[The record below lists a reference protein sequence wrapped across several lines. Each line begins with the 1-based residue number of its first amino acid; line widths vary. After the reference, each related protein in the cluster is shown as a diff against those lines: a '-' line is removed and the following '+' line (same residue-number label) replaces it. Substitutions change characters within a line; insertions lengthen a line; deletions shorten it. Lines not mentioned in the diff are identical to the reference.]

1 MCGIFKPPVN
11 GMHLHYYFE
20 SKRNLLSITWLPKCN
35 FFEVWSFIW
44 CSHYLWNQL
53 FKQTTLDT
61 RFKYITQR
69 HHNPYNVDNNISVLM
84 QYHPPNILN
93 TIELHELYF
102 AYTIVMVLN
111 FSILWVGPFLQVS
124 YTVQHHTCITR
135 SKSRHNKGSKY
146 ILYG

>member
-11 GMHLHYYFE
+11 GMHLRYYFD
-20 SKRNLLSITWLPKCN
+20 SKRNLLSITWLPKWN

-69 HHNPYNVDNNISVLM
+69 HHNPYNVYNNISVLM

-93 TIELHELYF
+93 TIELQKLHFEFCTRRLPLLFTLHFTSLFFLVDVFLSKLHLYN
-102 AYTIVMVLN
+102 TE
-111 FSILWVGPFLQVS
+111 
-124 YTVQHHTCITR
+124 
-135 SKSRHNKGSKY
+135 
-146 ILYG
+146 